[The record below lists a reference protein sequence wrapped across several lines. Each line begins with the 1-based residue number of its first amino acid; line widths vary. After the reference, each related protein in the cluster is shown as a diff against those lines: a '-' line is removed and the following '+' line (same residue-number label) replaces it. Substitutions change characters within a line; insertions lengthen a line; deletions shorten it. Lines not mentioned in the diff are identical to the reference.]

1 MKFKTFIALLFI
13 AVVVIFSL
21 QNAEVTDVKFL
32 TWKLSVSRV
41 LIILGCFVLG
51 VLVGILV
58 SMKKRVFSKRT
69 SNPK

>member
-13 AVVVIFSL
+13 TVVVIFSL

-32 TWKLSVSRV
+32 IWKLSISRV
-41 LIILGCFVLG
+41 LIILGCFTLG

-58 SMKKRVFSKRT
+58 SMRKRMFSNRT
-69 SNPK
+69 LNPK